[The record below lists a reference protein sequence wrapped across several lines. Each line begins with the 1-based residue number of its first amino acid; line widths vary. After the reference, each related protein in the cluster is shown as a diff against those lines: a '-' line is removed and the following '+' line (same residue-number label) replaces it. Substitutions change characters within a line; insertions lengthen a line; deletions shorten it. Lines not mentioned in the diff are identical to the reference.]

1 MKKITVYLSA
11 FLSIIIILGVGYLTY
26 KSFYQNDIL
35 LGIVNLIW
43 LITELVSL
51 IILFVKYNKHN
62 NISVFL
68 LLPLLI
74 QTVILM
80 MLIT

>member
-1 MKKITVYLSA
+1 MKKITDYLCA

-43 LITELVSL
+43 LIIELVSL
-51 IILFVKYNKHN
+51 IILFVKHNKHN

>member
-35 LGIVNLIW
+35 LGIVDLIW
-43 LITELVSL
+43 LIIELISL
-51 IILFVKYNKHN
+51 TILLVKYNKHN
-62 NISVFL
+62 NKEKINKL
-68 LLPLLI
+68 
-74 QTVILM
+74 
-80 MLIT
+80 